1 MAYLAPGLIDG
12 ASTEVLN
19 EWNSRISQ
27 GAAEL
32 LADPGLSRAA
42 AHLVSPETLGTAPV
56 SVHWTADPA
65 EPRFC
70 LDESWAQKLS
80 DWGIKGRHRFQNEY
94 CEYAVI
100 TQVDKNGRVRIKRFT
115 ATTEL
120 AEWWTTIAS
129 VDPAYLKAS
138 AEEVLARPVSYD
150 ELYGPG
156 VGDPNAIPANVRR
169 VRFAKQVAGHGNHQD
184 LIDAKVPAQPEGD
197 INRTNALF
205 MTHPIN
211 GLDDLLYIVI
221 FGAQPYVVKEAGGFR
236 IARLHEIFN
245 AQGTTHLACRN
256 ADPAAAQGAFSAILK
271 TITPDGKKARGS
283 KIAFADP
290 LGMYFVSFQSK
301 QIFFNGAEAPS
312 SWVKFSRGAEGL
324 YQRLEFGPSDDE
336 DIFLDEAV
344 IREGASETPIVGGY
358 QLAKLI
364 EVGPKVMIGPEIE
377 FVPNLFEVPA
387 SNAPD
392 CGEAAVCTRTVGPSK
407 DEYEMS
413 EGVLGLRGR

>member
-1 MAYLAPGLIDG
+1 MAYLAPGNIKG
-12 ASTEVLN
+12 ASADILN
-19 EWNSRISQ
+19 EWNSRISK

-42 AHLVSPETLGTAPV
+42 EHLVSPDILNTAPA
-56 SVHWTADPA
+56 SIHWTADPA

-70 LDESWAQKLS
+70 LDDSWAQKLS

-94 CEYAVI
+94 CEYSLT

-120 AEWWTTIAS
+120 AEWWTTIAY
-129 VDPAYLKAS
+129 VDPAYLKSS
-138 AEEVLARPVSYD
+138 AEEVLGKPVSFE

-156 VGDPNAIPANVRR
+156 VGDPTAIPADIRR
-169 VRFAKQVAGHGNHQD
+169 IRFAKQVAGHGNHQD

-221 FGAQPYVVKEAGGFR
+221 FGAQPYVVKDGANYR

-256 ADPAAAQGAFSAILK
+256 ADPAAAQGAFSAVLK
-271 TITPDGKKARGS
+271 SIASDGSSARGS
-283 KIAFADP
+283 RVAFADP

-301 QIFFNGAEAPS
+301 QIFLNGAEVPS
-312 SWVKFSRGAEGL
+312 SWIKFSRGAEGL
-324 YQRLEFGPSDDE
+324 YQRLEFGPSDSE
-336 DIFLDEAV
+336 NVFLDEAV
-344 IREGASETPIVGGY
+344 IREGASESQIVGGY

-364 EVGPKVMIGPEIE
+364 EVGPKVLIGPEVD

-387 SNAPD
+387 SFAPD
-392 CGEAAVCTRTVGPSK
+392 CGEAAVCARSVGPSK

-413 EGVLGLRGR
+413 EGVLGIRGR